1 MKRALA
7 IGATALALAG
17 CASSGTKPAGGA
29 HGSITVSAAASL
41 TGAFNTLEARF
52 ESAHPGTKITISYGA
67 SSDLATQISQGA
79 PVDVF
84 ASASEKNMTQL
95 GSAALAPKDFV
106 SNTAEIAVPPGN
118 RAHIT
123 KIADLARP
131 EVKVALCA
139 PAVPCGV
146 VAAEVF
152 KNAAITVHPVASLAD
167 VKATLAAVESG
178 EVDAGVVYVTDVR
191 AAGDKVKAVPIPAD
205 VNAKTTYPIAV
216 LKDARN
222 APLARAFVDYVLSAA
237 GRQVLTAD
245 GFSAP

>member
-1 MKRALA
+1 LH
-7 IGATALALAG
+7 
-17 CASSGTKPAGGA
+17 GT
-29 HGSITVSAAASL
+29 ITVSAAASL
-41 TGAFNTLEARF
+41 TGAFDTLQARF

-84 ASASEKNMTQL
+84 ASASAKNMTQL
-95 GSAALAPKDFV
+95 GSAAVAPKDFV

-118 RAHIT
+118 PAHIT
-123 KIADLARP
+123 KVADLARSG
-131 EVKVALCA
+131 VKVALCA

-191 AAGDKVKAVPIPAD
+191 AAGDKVRAVPIPGD
-205 VNAKTTYPIAV
+205 VNAKTTYPISV

-222 APLARAFVDYVLSAA
+222 VSLARAFVDYVLSAA